1 MKVFALQMDLA
12 WQDPEENFRKATALL
27 AQKPIPEESLVVLP
41 EMFANGF
48 SQEVETV
55 AEAAEG
61 ATYQFLREE
70 AQKHRLFL
78 LGGRAVREEG
88 GKGANEALLFDP
100 SGELLLQYRKM
111 RPFRFVGEHKR
122 FVAGEQFTVAKVGP
136 FILGVAICYDLRFP
150 EIFRQGVRQG
160 VDFFIVPACWPA
172 ARARHWH
179 VLLQARAIENQ
190 AYVLGVNRVG
200 SDPHV
205 DYSGGSLLVDPQ
217 GQILFSG
224 TDKEEVLSGELDH
237 DKLTAYRKSFPA
249 LEDMR

>member
-27 AQKPIPEESLVVLP
+27 TQKPIPAGSLVVLP

-61 ATYQFLREE
+61 PTYRFLQEE
-70 AQKHRLFL
+70 AKKRSLFL
-78 LGGRAVREEG
+78 LGGRAVHAED
-88 GKGANEALLFDP
+88 GKGANEALLFNP
-100 SGELLLQYRKM
+100 SGELFLQYRKM

-122 FVAGEQFTVAKVGP
+122 FVAGEQFAIAKVGK
-136 FILGVAICYDLRFP
+136 FTLGVAICYDLRFP

-200 SDPHV
+200 SDPNV
-205 DYSGGSLLVDPQ
+205 DYAGGSLLVDPQ
-217 GQILFSG
+217 GHILFSG
-224 TDKEEVLSGELDH
+224 SEQEEVLSGELDH

-249 LEDMR
+249 LQDMQ